1 VTEWYR
7 IKFQEKKS
15 KVVYNARFGLN
26 ISFRE
31 IWTTMDPIY
40 IDKKEKQT
48 TMILFSDTGQAMLM
62 FTSPLLATNQ
72 TFGRSQ
78 RRDLDWVSFS
88 SIHGNCAKSL
98 FVLSIKYFRTSK
110 FFETGI

>member
-1 VTEWYR
+1 M
-7 IKFQEKKS
+7 
-15 KVVYNARFGLN
+15 VYNARFGLN
-26 ISFRE
+26 ISLRE

-40 IDKKEKQT
+40 IDTERRALT
-48 TMILFSDTGQAMLM
+48 TMILFSDTGQAMFM

-88 SIHGNCAKSL
+88 SIHGNCAKS
-98 FVLSIKYFRTSK
+98 
-110 FFETGI
+110 